1 MIVHRHVMFVL
12 AVVTALVTPVAASAA
27 IRVASPGGA
36 PSTACPT
43 ATPCNLDTA
52 VNSAID
58 GDEIVLLAGVSTGF
72 PSLNPGGRVLNIH
85 GADGEPRPTL
95 TSPQSTLRVG
105 VGSTIKRLTITTT
118 QPPVGPL
125 INVTGNGHAIVDLVG
140 VIIDEVFARA
150 PGEVLG
156 FTNAGFGNHIR
167 NSILISDSGS
177 QNTLRIQDM
186 NQVAREHATVLAGGT
201 ALRALHVLAATT
213 ATSVTIRNSIL
224 RGTNEDL
231 RAAGVGVTATV
242 ALEHSAYRPT
252 LAFGSVANG
261 ASVITN
267 DPLFA
272 DAANGDFHEAPG
284 SPTIDAGDASAVQA
298 DFDGQPRSIGAAPE
312 IGADE
317 VPIAA
322 VVATDAPTALRLTGA
337 TLNGRVIPNGLT
349 TSYHFAYGTTTT
361 YGLTTANAPAGADA
375 RARSV
380 EAAIA
385 GLTPGTTYHARI
397 VAPSVL
403 GQVAGDDITFVTTS
417 DMTAPRIAKLILTSK
432 SVAPG
437 KRLTLRLTLDEA
449 ANVKITIERMTPGRH
464 VGARCVPESKTGAKC
479 VKLTRV
485 TTFSRAF
492 AAAGLAKVVV
502 PAKPGGKK
510 LQPGTYRLV
519 VRATDAAANS
529 SPAKRITFT
538 VA

>member
-72 PSLNPGGRVLNIH
+72 PSLNPGGRVLN
-85 GADGEPRPTL
+85 
-95 TSPQSTLRVG
+95 
-105 VGSTIKRLTITTT
+105 
-118 QPPVGPL
+118 
-125 INVTGNGHAIVDLVG
+125 
-140 VIIDEVFARA
+140 
-150 PGEVLG
+150 
-156 FTNAGFGNHIR
+156 
-167 NSILISDSGS
+167 
-177 QNTLRIQDM
+177 
-186 NQVAREHATVLAGGT
+186 
-201 ALRALHVLAATT
+201 
-213 ATSVTIRNSIL
+213 
-224 RGTNEDL
+224 
-231 RAAGVGVTATV
+231 
-242 ALEHSAYRPT
+242 
-252 LAFGSVANG
+252 
-261 ASVITN
+261 
-267 DPLFA
+267 
-272 DAANGDFHEAPG
+272 
-284 SPTIDAGDASAVQA
+284 
-298 DFDGQPRSIGAAPE
+298 
-312 IGADE
+312 
-317 VPIAA
+317 
-322 VVATDAPTALRLTGA
+322 
-337 TLNGRVIPNGLT
+337 
-349 TSYHFAYGTTTT
+349 
-361 YGLTTANAPAGADA
+361 
-375 RARSV
+375 
-380 EAAIA
+380 
-385 GLTPGTTYHARI
+385 
-397 VAPSVL
+397 
-403 GQVAGDDITFVTTS
+403 
-417 DMTAPRIAKLILTSK
+417 
-432 SVAPG
+432 

-510 LQPGTYRLV
+510 LQRGTYRLV

>member
-36 PSTACPT
+36 PSTACPA
-43 ATPCNLDTA
+43 ATPCDLDTA

-58 GDEIVLLAGVSTGF
+58 GDEIVLLAGVYTGF

-105 VGSTIKRLTITTT
+105 VGSTIKRLTITTS
-118 QPPVGPL
+118 QPTVGPL
-125 INVTGNGHAIVDLVG
+125 INVTGNGPAIVDLVG
-140 VIIDEVFARA
+140 VVIDEVFARA
-150 PGEVLG
+150 PGEVLS
-156 FTNAGFGNHIR
+156 FTNAGLGNHIR
-167 NSILISDSGS
+167 NSILVSDSGG
-177 QNTLRIQDM
+177 QETLRIQDT
-186 NQVAREHATVLAGGT
+186 NQVALEHATVLARGT
-201 ALRALHVLAATT
+201 ALRALHVLATTT
-213 ATSVTIRNSIL
+213 ATSVTISNSIV
-224 RGTNEDL
+224 RGTNEDI
-231 RAAGVGVTATV
+231 RAAGVGATV
-242 ALEHSAYRPT
+242 ALAHSAYRPT
-252 LAFGSVANG
+252 LAFGAVANG
-261 ASVITN
+261 AGVITN

-272 DAANGDFHEAPG
+272 DPANGDFHEAPG

-298 DFDGQPRSIGAAPE
+298 DFDGQPRSIGAAPD

-322 VVATDAPTALRLTGA
+322 VVATDAPTALTLTGA

-349 TSYHFAYGTTTT
+349 TSYRFEYGTTTT

-375 RARSV
+375 KPHSV

-397 VAPSVL
+397 VATSVL
-403 GQVAGDDITFVTTS
+403 GQIAGDDITFVTTS

-432 SVAPG
+432 SITPG

-449 ANVKITIERMTPGRH
+449 ANVKVTIERMTPGRH
-464 VGARCVPESKTGAKC
+464 VGARCVPEAKTGAKC

-485 TTFSRAF
+485 TTFSRAL

-510 LQPGTYRLV
+510 LQRGTYRLV
-519 VRATDAAANS
+519 VQATDAAGNS